1 MHGYIK
7 LRINQRQI
15 YTKSRISDVGN
26 GSVVK
31 AKHNKVK

>member
-15 YTKSRISDVGN
+15 YMKSRISDVVN

-31 AKHNKVK
+31 AKNNKVK